1 MAVSEGAGTVPADDR
16 TPEELQTEIEELRA
30 ELAVSQGRA
39 RTRIRGVA
47 SFILVILTAV
57 SITVA
62 ALGWWVHYV
71 VFDTEA
77 FMGVVEP
84 AITSDEFTDAL
95 GARLGD
101 EAVTALD
108 LETRFET
115 RLTAVDEF
123 LAEQLIEAL
132 ELGPRAVDIISG
144 LDVPRFAELAG
155 PLSQAANTR
164 IEGAIVSLVSSD
176 EFSNTLVAAITRG
189 HEATIALVRDDLD
202 SLENVYIED
211 GEVKWNS
218 LPLLL
223 ATIEHVI
230 EQGLLGGEDVTL
242 PSLEDNPTVAA
253 ALDRI
258 SQALGLQVP
267 DDLGQI
273 TVMTTEDL
281 TTLQGY
287 GTTFD
292 RGVWLLTALAV
303 VLVAVTIA
311 VSPRRRRT
319 VIQLGVAT
327 VIAIVLAGLATRG
340 AVGAIQDRIVS
351 PQGRA
356 AAGSVLVEVQR
367 SAQSVG
373 LAVLLIAVLVAV
385 IAWLAGRPEQI
396 QKWME
401 SARRA
406 TDTGSEP
413 NQIDVFVGR
422 HFDALAVVAVVL
434 ALAIVWLVD
443 LTWLSGLV
451 ILMVLG
457 ALLWYG
463 MAARTRYEVDR
474 GIDEII
480 EEDTVPAVSSSPE
493 PPIL

>member
-1 MAVSEGAGTVPADDR
+1 MAESDGAGAVPADDK
-16 TPEELQTEIEELRA
+16 TPEELQAEIEELRA

-57 SITVA
+57 SVTAA

-95 GARLGD
+95 GARLGE

-108 LETRFET
+108 LETRLET

-132 ELGPRAVDIISG
+132 DLGPRATDIIAN
-144 LDVPRFAELAG
+144 LNVPRFAELAG

-176 EFSNTLVAAITRG
+176 AFSNTLVTAITRG

-211 GEVKWNS
+211 GNVRWNS

-230 EQGLLGGEDVTL
+230 EQGLLDGEDVTL

-258 SQALGLQVP
+258 SEALGFQVP

-287 GTTFD
+287 GTAFD
-292 RGVWLLTALAV
+292 RGVWLLTALAL
-303 VLVAVTIA
+303 VLVAITIA

-319 VIQLGVAT
+319 LIQLGVAT
-327 VIAIVLAGLATRG
+327 AISIVLAALATRA
-340 AVGAIQDRIVS
+340 AVDAIQERIVS

-356 AAGSVLVEVQR
+356 AAGSVLAEVQG
-367 SAQSVG
+367 SVQ
-373 LAVLLIAVLVAV
+373 AVGIAVFVIAVLVAV
-385 IAWLAGRPEQI
+385 VAWLAGRPEQI
-396 QKWME
+396 QKWTE
-401 SARRA
+401 AARRA

-413 NQIDVFVGR
+413 NQVDVFVGR
-422 HFDALAVVAVVL
+422 HFDALAVAAVVL
-434 ALAIVWLVD
+434 ALVIVWLVD

-451 ILMVLG
+451 ILALLG
-457 ALLWYG
+457 GLLWYG
-463 MAARTRYEVDR
+463 MAARTRYELDR

-480 EEDTVPAVSSSPE
+480 EEDTVPVASSILD
-493 PPIL
+493 PPGP